1 MSDPR
6 GYDDELISAY
16 LDGEI
21 DLDDAARI
29 ERDPQARARAAELAA
44 AQAAVAEP
52 VPPLTDA
59 ERDRLRATAVAAAP
73 PAAPVRPISATSQR
87 RSRAFIPLAAAAGI
101 AAVVLGAMAV
111 LRNLDDGSGDSAD
124 STAAAPATVAV
135 QPASDASAGDM
146 AAADIAVADMAEA
159 EEAEMA
165 AEPESGDPAFDD
177 DMAETE
183 AADDAGAPAAED
195 PAEEAMTTD
204 EAAAEM
210 PAATT
215 AEPTPAP
222 ETADINQGE
231 PRPTDLGSFAGL
243 EQLIDRLALRTA
255 DGDDFADPFTEPGL
269 CAEAVAERV
278 AELDAEVVGEARAE
292 LEDSAG
298 ADPSGAVDLTVVT
311 IGDEGP
317 AVVYAVAPACTA
329 EVASLE

>member
-21 DLDDAARI
+21 GLDEAARI
-29 ERDPQARARAAELAA
+29 ERDPQARARAAELAT
-44 AQAAVAEP
+44 AQDAVAEP
-52 VPPLTDA
+52 VPPLAAA
-59 ERDRLRATAVAAAP
+59 ERDRLRAAAVAAAP
-73 PAAPVRPISATSQR
+73 PAAPVRPISAASQR
-87 RSRAFIPLAAAAGI
+87 RSRAFIPLVAAAGI

-111 LRNLDDGSGDSAD
+111 LRNLDDDRGDSAD
-124 STAAAPATVAV
+124 WSTASAPATV
-135 QPASDASAGDM
+135 QSASDDSAGDM
-146 AAADIAVADMAEA
+146 AAADIAVEDMAMA

-165 AEPESGDPAFDD
+165 AESESGDPAFDD
-177 DMAETE
+177 DMAETA
-183 AADDAGAPAAED
+183 AADGAGAPAAED
-195 PAEEAMTTD
+195 PVEEVMTTD

-222 ETADINQGE
+222 ESADTGQGE
-231 PRPTDLGSFAGL
+231 PGPTDLGSFASL

-255 DGDDFADPFTEPGL
+255 DGDDFTDPFTEPGL
-269 CAEAVAERV
+269 CAETVAERV
-278 AELDAEVVGEARAE
+278 AELSAEIVGEARAE

-311 IGDEGP
+311 IGDERP
-317 AVVYAVAPACTA
+317 AVVYAVAPGCTV
-329 EVASLE
+329 EVASLK

>member
-21 DLDDAARI
+21 DPDEAARI

-44 AQAAVAEP
+44 AQAAAAEP
-52 VPPLTDA
+52 VPPLADA
-59 ERDRLRATAVAAAP
+59 DRDRLRAVAVAAAP
-73 PAAPVRPISATSQR
+73 PAAPARPISAAAQR

-111 LRNLDDGSGDSAD
+111 LRSADDDRGDSAD
-124 STAAAPATVAV
+124 WSAASAPATVQSASADS
-135 QPASDASAGDM
+135 ASDM
-146 AAADIAVADMAEA
+146 EPADMAMADMA

-165 AEPESGDPAFDD
+165 AEPESGDLAFDD
-177 DMAETE
+177 DMAEAAE
-183 AADDAGAPAAED
+183 ADDAGAPAVED
-195 PAEEAMTTD
+195 SVEEAMTTD

-210 PAATT
+210 QAAATT

-222 ETADINQGE
+222 ESADTGQGE
-231 PRPTDLGSFAGL
+231 PGPTDLGSFAGL

-255 DGDDFADPFTEPGL
+255 DGDDFTGPFTEPGL
-269 CAEAVAERV
+269 CAEAVAVRV

-292 LEDSAG
+292 LEDSGG
-298 ADPSGAVDLTVVT
+298 ADPSGAVDLTVITV
-311 IGDEGP
+311 GDEGP
-317 AVVYAVAPACTA
+317 SVVYAVAPGCTV

>member
-16 LDGEI
+16 LDGEA
-21 DLDDAARI
+21 DPDEAARI

-52 VPPLTDA
+52 VPPLPDA
-59 ERDRLRATAVAAAP
+59 KRARLRAVAVAAAP
-73 PAAPVRPISATSQR
+73 PAAPARPISAASPR

-111 LRNLDDGSGDSAD
+111 LRSADDDRGDSAD
-124 STAAAPATVAV
+124 WSAASAPATV
-135 QPASDASAGDM
+135 QSESDASADDM
-146 AAADIAVADMAEA
+146 APADMAVTAEA
-159 EEAEMA
+159 EVA
-165 AEPESGDPAFDD
+165 AEPESGDLAFDD
-177 DMAETE
+177 DMAEAAE
-183 AADDAGAPAAED
+183 ADDTGAPAVED
-195 PAEEAMTTD
+195 SAEEAMTAD

-215 AEPTPAP
+215 AEPTPAT
-222 ETADINQGE
+222 ESADTGQGE
-231 PRPTDLGSFAGL
+231 PGPTDLGSFAGL
-243 EQLIDRLALRTA
+243 EQLIDRLALRLT
-255 DGDDFADPFTEPGL
+255 DGDDFTGPYTEPGL

-278 AELDAEVVGEARAE
+278 AQLEAEVVGEARAE

-298 ADPSGAVDLTVVT
+298 ADPSGAADLTVIT

-317 AVVYAVAPACTA
+317 SVVYAVAPGCTA

>member
-21 DLDDAARI
+21 DLDEAARI
-29 ERDPQARARAAELAA
+29 ERDPQARARAAELAT
-44 AQAAVAEP
+44 AQDAVAEP
-52 VPPLTDA
+52 VPPLAAA
-59 ERDRLRATAVAAAP
+59 ERDRLRAAAVAAAP
-73 PAAPVRPISATSQR
+73 PAAPTRPISAASQR

-111 LRNLDDGSGDSAD
+111 LRSTDDSGDSAD
-124 STAAAPATVAV
+124 WSTASAPATV
-135 QPASDASAGDM
+135 QSASDASAGDM
-146 AAADIAVADMAEA
+146 AAADIAVEDMAMA
-159 EEAEMA
+159 EEAEVA
-165 AEPESGDPAFDD
+165 AEPESGDSAFDD
-177 DMAETE
+177 DMAETA
-183 AADDAGAPAAED
+183 AADDAGAPAVEA
-195 PAEEAMTTD
+195 AEEAMTTD
-204 EAAAEM
+204 EAGVEM

-222 ETADINQGE
+222 ESADTGQGE
-231 PRPTDLGSFAGL
+231 PGPTDLGSFAGL

-298 ADPSGAVDLTVVT
+298 ADLSGAVDLTVVT
-311 IGDEGP
+311 IGGEGP
-317 AVVYAVAPACTA
+317 AVVYAVAPGCTA

>member
-21 DLDDAARI
+21 DPDDAARI
-29 ERDPQARARAAELAA
+29 ERDPQARAWAAELAA
-44 AQAAVAEP
+44 VQAAVAEP

-59 ERDRLRATAVAAAP
+59 ERDRLRAAAVAAAP
-73 PAAPVRPISATSQR
+73 PAAPVRPISAAAQR

-111 LRNLDDGSGDSAD
+111 LRSTDDSGDSAD
-124 STAAAPATVAV
+124 WSTASAPATV
-135 QPASDASAGDM
+135 QSASDDSAGDM
-146 AAADIAVADMAEA
+146 AAADIAVEDMAMA
-159 EEAEMA
+159 EEAEVA
-165 AEPESGDPAFDD
+165 AESESGDPAFDD
-177 DMAETE
+177 DMAEAEE
-183 AADDAGAPAAED
+183 ADGAGAPAAED
-195 PAEEAMTTD
+195 PAEEAMTAD
-204 EAAAEM
+204 EAGAEM

-222 ETADINQGE
+222 ETADTSQGE

-255 DGDDFADPFTEPGL
+255 AGDDFADPHTEPGL
-269 CAEAVAERV
+269 CAETVAERV

-298 ADPSGAVDLTVVT
+298 ADPSGAVDLAVVT

-317 AVVYAVAPACTA
+317 AVIYAVAPGCTV
-329 EVASLE
+329 EVASLK